1 VPVERIDGRW
11 LAQVEVARGQS
22 IEVTVTWSELFGG
35 SSLKLAA
42 LTKPVTV
49 APTATGVDV
58 TFTSSEFDTSSTADL
73 DVDNDGRSNLAE
85 RRADTDP
92 RDPTDPGEPVTDVVV
107 PLEINL
113 PEALA
118 SADQSVQEAV
128 DITVVVGSM
137 IIDMTRDGSVWRGS
151 ALAPQQSDSFV
162 SVEVFESAAKDLRL
176 ARYGR
181 SRTSGDGNLIV
192 VNPGD
197 YDVTDDQDND
207 GVSNIVELA
216 NGTDPRSSDL
226 DPCDVSQFQ
235 AGCSIDS
242 DNDGLPDWQEG
253 ETRDDDGDGV
263 PDYLESSNVDTDSDG
278 FNDENDASNEDPCVP
293 SANNA
298 ACEAITDSD
307 GDGFL
312 DAQR

>member
-1 VPVERIDGRW
+1 VACEQGGDSGGVTAADASGATVAFTPPISILMTRAIDPNALVLTVEVDGDSVPVERIDGRW

-216 NGTDPRSSDL
+216 NGTDPRYHRL
-226 DPCDVSQFQ
+226 TMPPV
-235 AGCSIDS
+235 
-242 DNDGLPDWQEG
+242 
-253 ETRDDDGDGV
+253 R
-263 PDYLESSNVDTDSDG
+263 
-278 FNDENDASNEDPCVP
+278 
-293 SANNA
+293 
-298 ACEAITDSD
+298 
-307 GDGFL
+307 
-312 DAQR
+312 R